1 MKEKYVATLQRDL
14 MEPAEFARC
23 YKGDSED
30 HAFMLFTHYHKF
42 KEIYAAAQEIEQPQ
56 PID

>member
-14 MEPAEFARC
+14 IEPAEFARC
-23 YKGDSED
+23 YKEDSGD
-30 HAFMLFTHYHKF
+30 HAYMLYTNFPKF

>member
-1 MKEKYVATLQRDL
+1 

-23 YKGDSED
+23 YTEDSDD
-30 HAFMLFTHYHKF
+30 HAYVLYTNFCKI
-42 KEIYAAAQEIEQPQ
+42 KEIYAAAQEIQKPQ

>member
-30 HAFMLFTHYHKF
+30 NAYMLFTHYHKF
-42 KEIYAAAQEIEQPQ
+42 KEIYAAAQEI
-56 PID
+56 